1 MGDYPVGR
9 PVLSEDDKKKK
20 VPKLIYRTSSHTK
33 ELDDVLCFFSDVKD
47 FYGANWL
54 KFLVNYLIRNISSV
68 VSETHDQWLIN
79 SYKSLRHSTEPAL
92 YAAVATAVILQS
104 HPNDFHK
111 FFASEVKAFDIAH
124 TCNMYSLF
132 TNAFFDV
139 GFYMS
144 PELKSSIEKCDYDA
158 LLNIIGN
165 CTDKNLLMWFI
176 SCCPIKDISRR
187 LAVASLVR
195 LKEIYP
201 EDYYDYCLDYR
212 EFYEQRM
219 AQVLL
224 EKRHPELTIATKIVS
239 KPSGVPVQ
247 VWEVIQVGLDEIY
260 DGNCPYYPNTTMK
273 RRIEKAYKD
282 IYSKAD
288 KKNVR
293 IKEVINSDDIDSIRA
308 KLQSLV
314 NGNEKTS

>member
-9 PVLSEDDKKKK
+9 PVLSEDDKKQRT
-20 VPKLIYRTSSHTK
+20 PKLIYRASSHTK

-47 FYGANWL
+47 FYGADWL

-92 YAAVATAVILQS
+92 YAAVVTAVILQG

-111 FFASEVKAFDIAH
+111 FFASEVKSFDLSHNI
-124 TCNMYSLF
+124 NMYSLF

-144 PELKSSIEKCDYDA
+144 PELQTGIENNDYD
-158 LLNIIGN
+158 LLLKLIGN
-165 CTDKNLLMWFI
+165 STDKNLLLWFI
-176 SCCPIKDISRR
+176 SCCPIKDNSRR

-195 LKEIYP
+195 LKEVFP
-201 EDYYDYCLDYR
+201 EDFYDYCLDYR
-212 EFYEQRM
+212 EFYERYM
-219 AQVLL
+219 AQILL
-224 EKRHPELTIATKIVS
+224 EKRHPELAITTKVVS
-239 KPSGVPVQ
+239 KPSGIPVQ

-260 DGNCPYYPNTTMK
+260 DGNCPYYPNNTMK
-273 RRIEKAYKD
+273 RRIETIYKENYNKVD
-282 IYSKAD
+282 I
-288 KKNVR
+288 KNTR
-293 IKEVINSDDIDSIRA
+293 IKEVIGSEDIDSIRA
-308 KLQSLV
+308 KLQNFV